1 MLSSSIVNAKIRE
14 HMVLNT
20 SRLPDYKS
28 VREEVVKIV
37 QAQKRWTTIDG
48 EPTAEPMEVDALG
61 KGQISQ
67 QSAGQRILQS
77 HDGHRSQIAGG
88 IVEGEQK
95 HFFDQC
101 QWRAGRRGN

>member
-1 MLSSSIVNAKIRE
+1 MGDWQRAGGGGQRGQRFIQQRVAGRF
-14 HMVLNT
+14 
-20 SRLPDYKS
+20 
-28 VREEVVKIV
+28 
-37 QAQKRWTTIDG
+37 A
-48 EPTAEPMEVDALG
+48 AEDDDLLRVAVDALG

-88 IVEGEQK
+88 IVKGEQK
-95 HFFDQC
+95 HFFDQR